1 MVASLTD
8 LQVKYFSHFS
18 VFFFC
23 FYGSVRAFFGRS
35 QNPDVIQ
42 FDSFIV
48 DTVDI
53 AAAWRLL
60 Q

>member
-18 VFFFC
+18 GFFAFMAP
-23 FYGSVRAFFGRS
+23 SDTFFGRS